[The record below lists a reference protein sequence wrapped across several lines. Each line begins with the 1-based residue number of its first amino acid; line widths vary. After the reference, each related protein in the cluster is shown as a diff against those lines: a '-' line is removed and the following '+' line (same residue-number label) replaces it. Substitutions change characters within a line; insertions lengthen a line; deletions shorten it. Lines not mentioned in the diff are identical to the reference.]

1 VNEITS
7 RPVVMSPVADSG
19 EVLHH
24 FPARAVSFNLTNRAR
39 LHLFYG
45 GIFSLLV
52 LLNCALLPV
61 TGVLF
66 FRSTLPGPNMWLIT
80 LLLGAHLGQWVLLA
94 IWMSFGCFRTPW
106 RQLICTV
113 LVFGGSSY
121 ICHAMSVAEMSLAV
135 ALMVTAI
142 FWFMYAGLTTLRMVS
157 FITIEFRSLQS
168 TAPRWA
174 RRFSIASMMTFTLML
189 AIPCALLQWAASIH
203 AEILEASIV
212 TGLMAFVLMI
222 ALTPL
227 SLALVSTRRT
237 LLWSSLALILF
248 GSITGLV
255 FLARS
260 LIGPEA
266 SLVMIGSGIIVVLNL
281 GLLRCIGL
289 RWLPTV
295 AASSDVDSEGSASPI
310 LN

>member
-1 VNEITS
+1 MTEITAGS
-7 RPVVMSPVADSG
+7 VVMSPCTENEELRHSPTQSG
-19 EVLHH
+19 
-24 FPARAVSFNLTNRAR
+24 SFNLTRRNRV
-39 LHLFYG
+39 HLFYG
-45 GIFSLLV
+45 GIFLLLV

-66 FRSTLPGPNMWLIT
+66 FRSNLPGPNMWLIT
-80 LLLGAHLGQWVLLA
+80 LLLGAHLGQWFLLA

-106 RQLICTV
+106 RQLICTM

-121 ICHAMSVAEMSLAV
+121 ISYAMSVADMTLPV

-142 FWFMYAGLTTLRMVS
+142 FWFMYVGLTTLRMVA
-157 FITIEFRSLQS
+157 FITIEFQGLQS

-203 AEILEASIV
+203 TDILQASIV
-212 TGLMAFVLMI
+212 MGLIAIVLLF
-222 ALTPL
+222 ALMPL
-227 SLALVSTRRT
+227 SLALLSTRRT
-237 LLWSSLALILF
+237 LLLTSLALTLF
-248 GSITGLV
+248 GFSAGLV

-266 SLVMIGSGIIVVLNL
+266 SVVLIGAGLIVVFNI
-281 GLLRCIGL
+281 GILRCSGL

-295 AASSDVDSEGSASPI
+295 AASIDGCFENLVSPS

>member
-1 VNEITS
+1 MTEVTADS
-7 RPVVMSPVADSG
+7 VVMSPSTENEELRHSPAQSG
-19 EVLHH
+19 
-24 FPARAVSFNLTNRAR
+24 SFNLTSRTR
-39 LHLFYG
+39 MHLFYG
-45 GIFSLLV
+45 GIFLLIV

-66 FRSTLPGPNMWLIT
+66 FRSNLPGPNMWLIT
-80 LLLGAHLGQWVLLA
+80 LLLGTHLGQWILLA

-106 RQLICTV
+106 RQLICTM

-121 ICHAMSVAEMSLAV
+121 ISYAMSVADMTLPV

-142 FWFMYAGLTTLRMVS
+142 FWFMYVGLTTLRMAT
-157 FITIEFRSLQS
+157 FITIEFRRLQS

-203 AEILEASIV
+203 ADILEASV
-212 TGLMAFVLMI
+212 VMGLIAFVLMI

-227 SLALVSTRRT
+227 SLAFVSTRQT

-255 FLARS
+255 FVARS

-266 SLVMIGSGIIVVLNL
+266 SLVMIGAGIIVVLNL
-281 GLLRCIGL
+281 GLLRCFGL
-289 RWLPTV
+289 RWLPAV
-295 AASSDVDSEGSASPI
+295 AASSDGIVERSVSPS